1 MNKIASFLMP
11 IRIGMVAVL
20 LVFMI
25 YLQMGAKES
34 DAAIGDVAGAVVNT
48 LDTSTMEESANR
60 KFKKFYGLNAG
71 DYEGVVLYAPISNM
85 DAEELLIVK
94 LKNSSQA
101 ETVRA
106 AIEKRLETQKSS
118 FEGYGIEQYDLLEN
132 HILDIRGNYILY
144 VVHSD
149 ANKALQAFRD
159 SL

>member
-11 IRIGMVAVL
+11 IRIAMVAVL

-25 YLQMGAKES
+25 YFQMGAKES

>member
-1 MNKIASFLMP
+1 MP

-25 YLQMGAKES
+25 YLQMGVKES

-71 DYEGVVLYAPISNM
+71 DYDGVVLYAPLSNM
-85 DAEELLIVK
+85 DAEVLLIVK
-94 LKNSSQA
+94 LKNCSQA

-106 AIEKRLETQKSS
+106 AIEKRLESQKSS

>member
-11 IRIGMVAVL
+11 IRIAMVAVL

-48 LDTSTMEESANR
+48 IDTSTMEESANR

>member
-11 IRIGMVAVL
+11 IRIAMVAVL

>member
-1 MNKIASFLMP
+1 MP
-11 IRIGMVAVL
+11 IRIAMVAVL

-71 DYEGVVLYAPISNM
+71 DYDGVVLYAPLSNM

>member
-11 IRIGMVAVL
+11 IRIAMVAVL

-101 ETVRA
+101 DTVRA

-144 VVHSD
+144 VVQSD

>member
-11 IRIGMVAVL
+11 IRIAMVAVL

-25 YLQMGAKES
+25 YLQVGAKES